1 VTALLLLILA
11 LAALTLPIP
20 FYWTVRDTEAEAG
33 WWARRTA
40 EVERV
45 IGAERARAAG
55 RPARRHPQREARA
68 MLKEAA

>member
-1 VTALLLLILA
+1 MTALLLILA
-11 LAALTLPIP
+11 LAALALPVP
-20 FYWTVRDTEAEAG
+20 FWWTARQTEREAN
-33 WWARRTA
+33 WWKVRTA

-68 MLKEAA
+68 ALKEAA

>member
-1 VTALLLLILA
+1 MTALLLILT
-11 LAALTLPIP
+11 LAALVALLPL
-20 FYWTVRDTEAEAG
+20 YRTARAMEADAG
-33 WWARRTA
+33 WWEARTA

-45 IGAERARAAG
+45 IGAERARATG

>member
-1 VTALLLLILA
+1 MGALLLILA
-11 LAALTLPIP
+11 LAALALLPL
-20 FYWTVRDTEAEAG
+20 YRTARAMEAEAG
-33 WWARRTA
+33 WWKARTA

-68 MLKEAA
+68 ALKEAA